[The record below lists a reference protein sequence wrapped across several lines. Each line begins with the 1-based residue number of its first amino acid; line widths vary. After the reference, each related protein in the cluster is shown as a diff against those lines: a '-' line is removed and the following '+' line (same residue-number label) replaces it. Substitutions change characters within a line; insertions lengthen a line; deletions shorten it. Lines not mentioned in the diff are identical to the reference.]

1 MNILKIIALILCII
15 GSVNWGLIGLLNFN
29 LVDTLFGVGSLI
41 SIIIYILVGVSGFI
55 SILTLID
62 LIEKD
67 DYVNGRKVKHIAM
80 FEGFPDYPKLI
91 FVDETHLIPDDTCE
105 NEDIK
110 TILTHEQ
117 FEANCYKVGG
127 EDE

>member
-29 LVDTLFGVGSLI
+29 LVDTFFGVGSLI

-62 LIEKD
+62 LIEK
-67 DYVNGRKVKHIAM
+67 K
-80 FEGFPDYPKLI
+80 
-91 FVDETHLIPDDTCE
+91 
-105 NEDIK
+105 
-110 TILTHEQ
+110 
-117 FEANCYKVGG
+117 
-127 EDE
+127 